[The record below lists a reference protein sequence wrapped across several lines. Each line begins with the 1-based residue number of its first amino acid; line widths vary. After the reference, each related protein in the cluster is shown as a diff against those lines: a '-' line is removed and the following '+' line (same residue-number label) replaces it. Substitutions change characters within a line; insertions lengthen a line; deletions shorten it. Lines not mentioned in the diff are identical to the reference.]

1 MYSLRCSRL
10 PTCALVRPSATTRST
25 RQRDPVVRPLE
36 KLNAQVLLEL
46 PHLLA
51 DGGLSDTETLGGAP
65 EMELLGDATKYRR
78 WRSSMPKPR
87 RLHHVGRA
95 PRWFSGWRVI

>member
-65 EMELLGDATKYRR
+65 EMELLGDGDEV
-78 WRSSMPKPR
+78 PKVAE
-87 RLHHVGRA
+87 LHAEAAAAA
-95 PRWFSGWRVI
+95 PR